1 MGQHRDLKIN
11 YDSLKA
17 IQAIVKKYKDALEDL
32 QESTNTFA
40 DVIKAQE
47 GDAFKELETEFE
59 EDISV
64 DYSSLISI
72 LGDVDTN
79 IGNYMTDMTS
89 YITPEDSSV
98 ICRVDRNDIWWNL
111 QQIQGIPYGYLNS
124 YPGVPSH
131 WYMDEWVN
139 PFADD
144 ADEVR
149 ARNAENQRKRE
160 RNYDKLNDFFNNSL
174 KNTAQELWN
183 ETESIKSI
191 YDNYVVSYENTDDT
205 YSVKMNSIY
214 YSIASLLDL
223 LKDEVDT
230 RIDFLRGFATGFVDL
245 LKGLK
250 APLEIAL
257 AINPAIPL
265 PPGVR
270 AELLI
275 DGTNEIYQGVKVFI
289 NDPENTIGAMF
300 QGMFDTGDEEGTAFC
315 VGYATEKVVEV
326 IVAKKVADAMAGPKV
341 DGKTPFRDLMTPEEA
356 ARYDEYWLKVAE
368 KKVVPN
374 AESKAAEIL
383 RTQSKREA
391 GPCLSTLY
399 DSELDEMFYGQN
411 FKTSKIGR
419 TEYNNWITNEADP
432 FIRERLFNY
441 EREINSGNIV
451 LEPFV
456 DPRLAGHSEI
466 RALDQAIKARRAAG
480 LPITDDILKSMY
492 VYNINL
498 WDSRKINIMVSK
510 CRCPNC
516 TFLTDGINTLIH
528 N

>member
-89 YITPEDSSV
+89 YITPEDSSI

-160 RNYDKLNDFFNNSL
+160 RNYDKLNNFFNNSL

-341 DGKTPFRDLMTPEEA
+341 
-356 ARYDEYWLKVAE
+356 
-368 KKVVPN
+368 
-374 AESKAAEIL
+374 
-383 RTQSKREA
+383 TQSKRIPVPGDEDFV
-391 GPCLSTLY
+391 GPL
-399 DSELDEMFYGQN
+399 
-411 FKTSKIGR
+411 
-419 TEYNNWITNEADP
+419 ADP
-432 FIRERLFNY
+432 EHHLIYGDGIGPKKRGVLGAHNQRYFYETLKNTGYSLDDLLVGEPIEHPTIKGIYSQEYRIPKYDAKGSFIGFKDIDYPKTIYDPNIISDSQMIQWGKEAIRNGVKSP
-441 EREINSGNIV
+441 SGNIV
-451 LEPFV
+451 GRASNGLQFVCNPF
-456 DPRLAGHSEI
+456 GEFQI
-466 RALDQAIKARRAAG
+466 RYYPTIK
-480 LPITDDILKSMY
+480 
-492 VYNINL
+492 
-498 WDSRKINIMVSK
+498 
-510 CRCPNC
+510 
-516 TFLTDGINTLIH
+516 
-528 N
+528 

>member
-1 MGQHRDLKIN
+1 MEPSAN
-11 YDSLKA
+11 
-17 IQAIVKKYKDALEDL
+17 
-32 QESTNTFA
+32 
-40 DVIKAQE
+40 
-47 GDAFKELETEFE
+47 
-59 EDISV
+59 
-64 DYSSLISI
+64 
-72 LGDVDTN
+72 
-79 IGNYMTDMTS
+79 
-89 YITPEDSSV
+89 
-98 ICRVDRNDIWWNL
+98 
-111 QQIQGIPYGYLNS
+111 QGIPYGYLNS

-341 DGKTPFRDLMTPEEA
+341 DVDG
-356 ARYDEYWLKVAE
+356 
-368 KKVVPN
+368 
-374 AESKAAEIL
+374 
-383 RTQSKREA
+383 
-391 GPCLSTLY
+391 ST
-399 DSELDEMFYGQN
+399 G
-411 FKTSKIGR
+411 GR
-419 TEYNNWITNEADP
+419 
-432 FIRERLFNY
+432 
-441 EREINSGNIV
+441 
-451 LEPFV
+451 
-456 DPRLAGHSEI
+456 
-466 RALDQAIKARRAAG
+466 
-480 LPITDDILKSMY
+480 
-492 VYNINL
+492 
-498 WDSRKINIMVSK
+498 
-510 CRCPNC
+510 
-516 TFLTDGINTLIH
+516 LTDGITLSYEEAEDIAFDAIH
-528 N
+528 GYDKADCIVLGKYGDGGPTAYTNVAKSMDAQYFQLDNWNELSSLYADDEIWKINEKFLDIQTSSGREVYLSHNPFDYIGKGDFYSRELAYLMENGYHFVKEGDIWHAIR

>member
-275 DGTNEIYQGVKVFI
+275 DGTNENISGCESVYQRPRKHHRSHV
-289 NDPENTIGAMF
+289 P
-300 QGMFDTGDEEGTAFC
+300 
-315 VGYATEKVVEV
+315 
-326 IVAKKVADAMAGPKV
+326 
-341 DGKTPFRDLMTPEEA
+341 RD
-356 ARYDEYWLKVAE
+356 V
-368 KKVVPN
+368 
-374 AESKAAEIL
+374 
-383 RTQSKREA
+383 
-391 GPCLSTLY
+391 
-399 DSELDEMFYGQN
+399 
-411 FKTSKIGR
+411 
-419 TEYNNWITNEADP
+419 
-432 FIRERLFNY
+432 
-441 EREINSGNIV
+441 
-451 LEPFV
+451 
-456 DPRLAGHSEI
+456 
-466 RALDQAIKARRAAG
+466 
-480 LPITDDILKSMY
+480 
-492 VYNINL
+492 
-498 WDSRKINIMVSK
+498 
-510 CRCPNC
+510 
-516 TFLTDGINTLIH
+516 
-528 N
+528 

>member
-40 DVIKAQE
+40 DVIKAQD

-341 DGKTPFRDLMTPEEA
+341 KTEVPKTYPKATLETLKNTENFTDSALEHIFEGQINRRGNAVGYHYECIEGTQGRIVPGTEVPMNDLGVYKAQVEVGGIPKTG
-356 ARYDEYWLKVAE
+356 
-368 KKVVPN
+368 N
-374 AESKAAEIL
+374 A
-383 RTQSKREA
+383 
-391 GPCLSTLY
+391 GFSTLFPKNM
-399 DSELDEMFYGQN
+399 SPQEIIN
-411 FKTSKIGR
+411 TI
-419 TEYNNWITNEADP
+419 NEAN
-432 FIRERLFNY
+432 EVKVLKT
-441 EREINSGNIV
+441 GNEYYGYASNGMKI
-451 LEPFV
+451 
-456 DPRLAGHSEI
+456 
-466 RALDQAIKARRAAG
+466 
-480 LPITDDILKSMY
+480 SMY
-492 VYNINL
+492 INKAGKVI
-498 WDSRKINIMVSK
+498 SAF
-510 CRCPNC
+510 PAE
-516 TFLTDGINTLIH
+516 
-528 N
+528 